1 MPTTKRNA
9 LFIVTAIFLGVI
21 IGLAI
26 STNFGLIWNS
36 IASDHSTKEAP
47 AAENSVATAQAS
59 DEGSESAVQATDDS
73 SLPQGL
79 LDLEK
84 AYISVAKRVKPTVV
98 TITSEKYIKYHM
110 NNPFQDFFGSDFFDF
125 FNRRGQR
132 QNEQQGRERTYVQEG
147 LGSGVLVSS
156 DGYIL
161 TNNHVV
167 KEADQIRVITNDGKE
182 YEAKL
187 IGRDEKTDVAVV
199 KIDDKNLPFAKLGNS
214 DKIEVGQ
221 IVLAVGNPFSK
232 QLQSTVTNGI
242 ISAKGRSG
250 IGLGASYQDYI
261 QTTAA
266 INPGNSGGA
275 LVNLHG
281 ELIGINTA
289 IISQSGGF
297 NGIGFAIPVNMAKHI
312 MNILIKKGYVVRG
325 YLGVIIQPVDEDM
338 AEAFG
343 LKSGK
348 GALISSVQK
357 GTPAEKAGLK
367 ERDIVVAIDGHPV
380 KDNTEL
386 QLKVADYEPGT
397 TVKLKVFRDGKYLTV
412 PVKLGQRP
420 GDHPVSESK
429 EPQVEKLGIHITNL
443 APAMAQRYGFED
455 SERGVLVT
463 SVERTSQAYRKGIR
477 EGDLITAINQTKI
490 KSVRDYDRYMRKV
503 KKGDILVIR
512 LKKNLNGTVSNYYVT
527 VRISD

>member
-1 MPTTKRNA
+1 MPTTKKNA
-9 LFIVTAIFLGVI
+9 LFIVTAIFLGII

-36 IASDHSTKEAP
+36 IASDHTAKEASVE
-47 AAENSVATAQAS
+47 ENPVELAQAAKEDAGLQS
-59 DEGSESAVQATDDS
+59 DDT

-84 AYISVAKRVKPTVV
+84 AYISVAKKVKPTVV

-110 NNPFQDFFGSDFFDF
+110 YNPFQDFFGSDFFDF
-125 FNRRGQR
+125 FNRRNPHQR
-132 QNEQQGRERTYVQEG
+132 DDNQGQGRERTYVQEG
-147 LGSGVLVSS
+147 LGSGVLVSP

-167 KEADQIRVITNDGKE
+167 KEADQIRVITIDGKE

-199 KIDDKNLPFAKLGNS
+199 KIDAKNLSYAKIGNS
-214 DKIEVGQ
+214 DNIEVGQ
-221 IVLAVGNPFSK
+221 IVMAIGNPFSK
-232 QLQSTVTNGI
+232 QLQATVTNGI
-242 ISAKGRSG
+242 VSAKGRSG
-250 IGLGASYQDYI
+250 IGLGTSYQDYI

-297 NGIGFAIPVNMAKHI
+297 NGIGFAIPINMAKHI
-312 MNILIKKGYVVRG
+312 MDILIEKGYVVRG
-325 YLGVIIQPVDEDM
+325 YLGVLIQPLDKDM

-343 LKSGK
+343 LKSGE

-357 GTPAEKAGLK
+357 DTPAEKAGLK
-367 ERDIVVAIDGHPV
+367 ERDIVVAINDHPI

-386 QLKVADYEPGT
+386 QLKVAEYEPGT
-397 TVKLKVFRDGKYLTV
+397 TVKLRIFRNGKYLTI
-412 PVKLGQRP
+412 PVKLGQHP
-420 GDHPVSESK
+420 GDKPVTEKK
-429 EPQVEKLGIHITNL
+429 EAEVEKLGVRVRDL
-443 APAMAQRYGFED
+443 SPAIAQRYGFDD
-455 SERGVLVT
+455 SDQGVLVT
-463 SVERTSQAYRKGIR
+463 SVNRTSQAYRKGIR

-490 KSVRDYDRYMRKV
+490 EDVRDYNRYMRKV

-512 LKKNLNGTVSNYYVT
+512 LKKNLQGTTSTYYVT
-527 VRISD
+527 IRISD